1 MPRPDA
7 SRRNLAELCW
17 LRSVLIALFL
27 ATAAWTHIAG
37 LGDLAGATSL
47 WLVTGLFLLI
57 NLLTG
62 LRLRTDSPV
71 NDDELFLQLL
81 FDLLL
86 LTFLFRGSGGSSN
99 PFVTYYLVPLAL
111 AASTLNWRQTCVL
124 CLLTLLA
131 YASLFFVTPEAVAIR
146 WPWLSY
152 QGHLLGMWAN
162 FFISA
167 LLLVFFLGR
176 MHRRLRAQ
184 ERDLAE
190 QQRRQ
195 LQRDQAVA
203 MGAIAAHAVHELA
216 TPLATLGLLIEE
228 YRETGDTLANSLP
241 ALEQQLQRC
250 RDILSRLRE
259 QARYPEILPSAV
271 LTEHLDNILQPLK
284 VAYPTLNFRCV
295 CTHVSPAGAEVSLVM
310 PWLFQQVLH
319 NLLRNAA
326 ESGARRV
333 DCQVRLMSDVL
344 VCDIQDDGPGFE
356 EAWLSRYAEPAV
368 TSKPDG
374 LGLGLFLARVTLAEM
389 AGTLQLSHSSAGGAR
404 VVVTLPAYHLLAER

>member
-1 MPRPDA
+1 MHRPDA
-7 SRRNLAELCW
+7 ARRNLAELCW

-37 LGDLAGATSL
+37 LGDLAGASSL
-47 WLVTGLFLLI
+47 WLVTSLFLLI
-57 NLLTG
+57 NVLTG
-62 LRLRTDSPV
+62 LRLRADSAV

-111 AASTLNWRQTCVL
+111 AASTLNWRQTGLL

-131 YASLFFVTPEAVAIR
+131 YASLFMMPPEAAAIR

-152 QGHLLGMWAN
+152 RGHLLGMWAN
-162 FFISA
+162 FVISA

-176 MHRRLRAQ
+176 MQRRLRAQ
-184 ERDLAE
+184 ERDIAE

-203 MGAIAAHAVHELA
+203 IGSIAAHAVHELA
-216 TPLATLGLLIEE
+216 TPLATLGLLVEE
-228 YRETGDTLANSLP
+228 CRETGEPLTESLP
-241 ALEQQLQRC
+241 ALDRQLQRC
-250 RDILSRLRE
+250 RDILARLRA
-259 QARYPEILPSAV
+259 QARHPETLPSAP
-271 LTEHLDNILQPLK
+271 LAEHLDNILQPLK
-284 VAYPTLNFRCV
+284 VFYPAIEFRCASS
-295 CTHVSPAGAEVSLVM
+295 TTAEFGHSPVM

-326 ESGARRV
+326 ESGATRV
-333 DCQVRLMSDVL
+333 DCRVRLGSDAL
-344 VCDIQDDGPGFE
+344 VCEIDDDGPGFE
-356 EAWLSRYAEPAV
+356 PAWLDRYAEPAV
-368 TSKPDG
+368 SSKPDG

-389 AGTLQLSHSSAGGAR
+389 AGTMQLSRSVAGGAR
-404 VVVTLPAYHLLAER
+404 VVVTLPSHYLLAGSD

>member
-1 MPRPDA
+1 MHRPDA
-7 SRRNLAELCW
+7 TRRNLAELCW

-62 LRLRTDSPV
+62 LRLRADSPV

-111 AASTLNWRQTCVL
+111 AASTLNWRQTGVL

-131 YASLFFVTPEAVAIR
+131 YASLFLLPPEAAAIR

-162 FFISA
+162 FVISA

-203 MGAIAAHAVHELA
+203 MGSIAAHAVHELA
-216 TPLATLGLLIEE
+216 TPLATLGLLVEE
-228 YRETGDTLANSLP
+228 CRETGDARVSLP

-259 QARYPEILPSAV
+259 QARHPETLPSAS
-271 LTEHLDNILQPLK
+271 LGAHLDNILQPLR
-284 VAYPTLNFRCV
+284 VTYPALDFRCD
-295 CTHVSPAGAEVSLVM
+295 CASAGAQDEGVLLVM

-326 ESGARRV
+326 ESGAARV
-333 DCQVRLMSDVL
+333 DCQVRLNATQL
-344 VCDIQDDGPGFE
+344 ICEIEDDGPGFAD
-356 EAWLSRYAEPAV
+356 AWLDRYAEPAV

-389 AGTLQLSHSSAGGAR
+389 AGTLQLSHAAAGGAR
-404 VVVTLPAYHLLAER
+404 VVVALPRHHLDARA